1 MFNFNTNRKTIS
13 DIYKIFKSKNLIV
26 DDSYQRRAVWGEKDK
41 VRLIETVLLNLVIP
55 ELFFWM
61 AETDPETGES
71 ITHIV
76 DGQQR
81 INAIYTFI
89 NNEFKLSSKFLL
101 DNDIKQKFDGKFFKD
116 FTPEEKTAFWNYP
129 LMIIDIDSNATKND
143 IINMFNRLN
152 LTDYNLNEQEK
163 RNSKSGE
170 FAELAREISG
180 EKFWDKYRL
189 FSGTD
194 IKRMKDVEFC
204 AGLIILYRNG
214 IIDQTDQTALNQ
226 AYDQMKEDYQDKDSD
241 KAAVLE
247 AIDTIKDFFINDEII
262 KFARR
267 KTQLYTLF
275 SIIFYMQREGMPI
288 KSDYKKNLKAFVNL
302 YSVFGNDIDLSA
314 KMDDEEKTLFDW
326 LKKYKLAS
334 SEGIHKH
341 TNRMIRYNVMKDFLF
356 NISQE
361 LATKRESLYK
371 KLKENSSSN
380 KMEDA
385 DD

>member
-204 AGLIILYRNG
+204 ASLIILYRNG

-226 AYDQMKEDYQDKDSD
+226 AYDQMKEDYQDKDND
-241 KAAVLE
+241 KAAVLK

-314 KMDDEEKTLFDW
+314 KIDDEEKTLFDW

>member
-204 AGLIILYRNG
+204 ASLIILYRNG

-226 AYDQMKEDYQDKDSD
+226 AYDQMKEDYQDKDND

-288 KSDYKKNLKAFVNL
+288 KSDYKK
-302 YSVFGNDIDLSA
+302 I
-314 KMDDEEKTLFDW
+314 
-326 LKKYKLAS
+326 
-334 SEGIHKH
+334 
-341 TNRMIRYNVMKDFLF
+341 
-356 NISQE
+356 
-361 LATKRESLYK
+361 
-371 KLKENSSSN
+371 
-380 KMEDA
+380 
-385 DD
+385 

>member
-41 VRLIETVLLNLVIP
+41 IRLIETVLLNLVIP

-204 AGLIILYRNG
+204 ASLIILYRNG

-226 AYDQMKEDYQDKDSD
+226 AYDQMKEDYQDKDND
-241 KAAVLE
+241 KAAVLK

-314 KMDDEEKTLFDW
+314 KIDDEEKTLFDW